1 MYAQLRSTSYTV
13 VRTNTLL
20 SKPKE
25 AKVLVGARLRSSSR
39 DGSHLLQSKE
49 KERAAVTAKSNTKAQ
64 GSQLLSKL
72 KKLWSLV
79 VASSS
84 SLVFSLALWTL
95 ALTAG
100 PVLTAFHQHLPP
112 LPGSAEREQ
121 GVRLIA
127 GVDCRPFQVASYH
140 QQHSEHHSS
149 PTEHFH

>member
-1 MYAQLRSTSYTV
+1 MPGWPGVA
-13 VRTNTLL
+13 
-20 SKPKE
+20 
-25 AKVLVGARLRSSSR
+25 
-39 DGSHLLQSKE
+39 SKE
-49 KERAAVTAKSNTKAQ
+49 KGRMVMVAAKSNTKAK

-100 PVLTAFHQHLPP
+100 PVLTDFHQHLPF

-121 GVRLIA
+121 GVRLI
-127 GVDCRPFQVASYH
+127 V
-140 QQHSEHHSS
+140 
-149 PTEHFH
+149 